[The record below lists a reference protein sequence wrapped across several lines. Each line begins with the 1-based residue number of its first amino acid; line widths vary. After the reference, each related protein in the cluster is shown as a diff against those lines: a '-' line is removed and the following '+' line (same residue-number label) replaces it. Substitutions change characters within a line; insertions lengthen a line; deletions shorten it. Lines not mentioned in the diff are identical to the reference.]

1 MNCPYWDKRLI
12 EGYIYGSRV
21 PLVWMQKDS
30 KPFLGLF
37 PNEAETLEDRDNKSL
52 FSVPRVKAYKCSE
65 CKKLIVNLE

>member
-1 MNCPYWDKRLI
+1 
-12 EGYIYGSRV
+12 
-21 PLVWMQKDS
+21 MQKDS

-37 PNEAETLEDRDNKSL
+37 PSEAETLEDRDNKSL